1 MRYIEKIDLIEVI
14 QERLLDDSIAEAPE
28 ALLDKLEEK
37 AISHVISYLSGTYDT
52 IKIFGNPVMKH
63 NLLVQIIAIIIVYRS
78 VRRNAARKVS
88 EDYKEMLDEA
98 NRMLSNI
105 QSKKQILDGMPLI
118 VGSTGSTGSLL
129 HGNSTDKNFFI

>member
-52 IKIFGNPVMKH
+52 TKIFGNPVMKH
-63 NLLVQIIAIIIVYRS
+63 NLLVQIIAMIIVYRS